1 MLTFPRK
8 SPDLY
13 LLQASEEA
21 RVCVSVLRVERGDD
35 GVWDALMEKATSDAE
50 VYEIQPCITRTTPR
64 QEHRRG

>member
-1 MLTFPRK
+1 MLTFPCK
-8 SPDLY
+8 SPDLD

-50 VYEIQPCITRTTPR
+50 AYEIQPRIPRTTRR